1 MLVRRPDSLL
11 MNGYLVVEKVLTCV
25 FIFSL
30 QNHEIWNLIDWLKAE
45 RVFFRYCVVFRGRD
59 VMMIV

>member
-1 MLVRRPDSLL
+1 
-11 MNGYLVVEKVLTCV
+11 MNGYLVVEKVLTCFFV
-25 FIFSL
+25 FSL
-30 QNHEIWNLIDWLKAE
+30 QNHEIWNLNDWLKAE